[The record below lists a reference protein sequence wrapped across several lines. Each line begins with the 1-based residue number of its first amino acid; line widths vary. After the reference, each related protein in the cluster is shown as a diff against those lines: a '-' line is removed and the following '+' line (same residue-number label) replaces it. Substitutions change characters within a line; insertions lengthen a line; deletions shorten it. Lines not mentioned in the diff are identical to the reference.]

1 MSTEM
6 ELSPASTSNKML
18 TYAQLFATKES
29 KTAQIK
35 RATGRLAVATGKAL
49 TAATLEIWAQ
59 NLQSYSTERLI
70 GAFERAE
77 GEVAA
82 FPAVAH
88 LKAYLDQAE
97 FDHWF
102 AVVLNGM
109 PKHGPDWKEVEA
121 WKAPDKW
128 DYHSEEAI
136 ANGDRILVVGALHP
150 AIPAPEL
157 PERMIKALGLFG
169 DTGKMRDGLI
179 RLNRD
184 CPAFWTSDTERNIG
198 DHSRLASLIRKDLFA
213 CWLRSSV

>member
-1 MSTEM
+1 M
-6 ELSPASTSNKML
+6 
-18 TYAQLFATKES
+18 
-29 KTAQIK
+29 
-35 RATGRLAVATGKAL
+35 TGKVLQA
-49 TAATLEIWAQ
+49 EILDGWVQ
-59 NLQSYSTERLI
+59 NLETYSPSLLQK
-70 GAFERAE
+70 AFERAE

-109 PKHGPDWKEVEA
+109 PTHGLDWKEVEA

-128 DYHSEEAI
+128 NYHSEEAI
-136 ANGDRILVVGALHP
+136 AKGDRILVVGALHP

-157 PERMIKALGLFG
+157 PERMVKALGLFG

-198 DHSRLASLIRKDLFA
+198 DHSRLASLIRKDLYT
-213 CWLRSSV
+213 CWLRAQ

>member
-6 ELSPASTSNKML
+6 ELSPASTSKQML

-35 RATGRLAVATGKAL
+35 RATTRLGVATGKAL
-49 TAATLEIWAQ
+49 SPATLEIWAQ

-102 AVVLNGM
+102 SVVLVGM

-121 WKAPDKW
+121 WKSADKW
-128 DYHSEEAI
+128 DFHSAEAI
-136 ANGDRILVVGALHP
+136 AKGDRILIPGIWHP

-157 PERMIKALGLFG
+157 PERMVKALGLFG

-184 CPAFWTSDTERNIG
+184 SPAFWTGDTERNIG
-198 DHSRLASLIRKDLFA
+198 DHSRLASLIRKDLYA
-213 CWLRSSV
+213 CWLRAQ

>member
-1 MSTEM
+1 
-6 ELSPASTSNKML
+6 
-18 TYAQLFATKES
+18 
-29 KTAQIK
+29 
-35 RATGRLAVATGKAL
+35 VATGKAL
-49 TAATLEIWAQ
+49 SPATLEIWAQ

-102 AVVLNGM
+102 AVVLTGM
-109 PKHGPDWKEVEA
+109 PKHGPDWKEEEA
-121 WKAPDKW
+121 WKSADKW
-128 DYHSEEAI
+128 DFHSAEAI
-136 ANGDRILVVGALHP
+136 AKGDRILIPGIWHP
-150 AIPAPEL
+150 AVPAPEL
-157 PERMIKALGLFG
+157 PERMVTALGLFG

-184 CPAFWTSDTERNIG
+184 SPAFWTGDTERNIG
-198 DHSRLASLIRKDLFA
+198 DHSRLASLIRKDLYA
-213 CWLRSSV
+213 CWLRS